1 MSAAL
6 PPVLDAC
13 CGGESFY
20 FARGH
25 VLTVDAHPRVGT
37 LCDGRKFRCK
47 PQVVADF
54 TDLPFPSESFAH
66 VVFDPPHLLRGK
78 GWQAEK
84 YGLLPHDWEPYLT
97 RGFAE
102 CWRVLAPLGTLVFK
116 WSDVQ
121 LPLSEVR
128 RTFPADPLYGNR
140 RPKASKTYWIVFVK
154 EDE

>member
-1 MSAAL
+1 MSATL

-25 VLTVDAHPRVGT
+25 VLTVDAHPRSAT
-37 LCDGRKFRCK
+37 LCDGRVFRCE
-47 PQVVADF
+47 P
-54 TDLPFPSESFAH
+54 DLA
-66 VVFDPPHLLRGK
+66 
-78 GWQAEK
+78 
-84 YGLLPHDWEPYLT
+84 

-121 LPLSEVR
+121 LPLSDVR
-128 RTFPADPLYGNR
+128 RAFPAEPLYGNR
-140 RPKASKTYWIVFVK
+140 RPRSSKTHWVVFVK
-154 EDE
+154 EES